1 MFNKLEVIT
10 IPTMVDYLRYGL
22 NLNMITA
29 IDFTNSNYDPKCEV
43 SLHSISKDPNQQ
55 DDLQTMHNVSWI
67 GFGKKR

>member
-29 IDFTNSNYDPKCEV
+29 IDFTNSNYDPKCKV

-55 DDLQTMHNVSWI
+55 DDLQTMHNASWI